1 MSAVVLI
8 VLALI
13 VGSLGHALTS
23 MSSGPSRSQQM
34 VKALAVRVALSVA
47 LFALLLVGFHFGWIS
62 PHGMHKGF
70 AGS

>member
-1 MSAVVLI
+1 
-8 VLALI
+8 
-13 VGSLGHALTS
+13 